1 MKVKISFISDLHTRH
16 WPWEM
21 KMFEKGM
28 LTEFHNSDIVVFCG
42 DMSSRG
48 YKHEVENFLAWFND
62 IPNAKKIFIAG
73 NHDFFFDT
81 TWFSRTDR
89 GALRHMRENNLADKD
104 VKEVLEKYPD
114 IVYLQD
120 SGFEHLGIK
129 FWGSP
134 ITPWFHDWAFNRWED
149 EIEQYWTMVPD
160 NIDVLLTHGPAF
172 GIVDLLHPQFRRH
185 NEKDNVGCPILL
197 QEIQERIKPLVHA
210 CGHIHEAYGIYPV
223 VENPDETP
231 ETLFI
236 NASCLDQDYRPV
248 NPPITIEIDTE
259 TRKVRVI

>member
-1 MKVKISFISDLHTRH
+1 MQ
-16 WPWEM
+16 WEM
-21 KMFEKGM
+21 QMFQMGK
-28 LTEFHNSDIVVFCG
+28 LTNLNNADIVVFCG
-42 DMSSRG
+42 DMSGRG
-48 YKHEVENFLAWFND
+48 YKHEIENFLAWFND
-62 IPNAKKIFIAG
+62 ISPSSKKVFIAG

-81 TWFSRTDR
+81 AWFSRTDR
-89 GALRHMRENNLADKD
+89 GTLRHMRENNIADKD

-114 IVYLQD
+114 IVYLND
-120 SGFEHLGIK
+120 SGFEHLGLK

-149 EIEQYWTMVPD
+149 EIEQYWTMIPSD
-160 NIDVLLTHGPAF
+160 IDVLITHGPAF
-172 GIVDLLHPQFRRH
+172 GVVDLLHPQFRRY
-185 NEKDNVGCPILL
+185 NEKNNVGCPILL
-197 QEIQERIKPLVHA
+197 REIQERIKPLVHA
-210 CGHIHEAYGIYPV
+210 CGHIHEAYGIYPA

-259 TRKVRVI
+259 TKKIRIL